1 MKNQKTWVAVIL
13 LGTVAVNAGAYL
25 VVRSRKAAPPAPVAE
40 PVAARIPVPP
50 PDVASPP

>member
-1 MKNQKTWVAVIL
+1 MKNQKIWVAVIL

-40 PVAARIPVPP
+40 PVAARIPV
-50 PDVASPP
+50 